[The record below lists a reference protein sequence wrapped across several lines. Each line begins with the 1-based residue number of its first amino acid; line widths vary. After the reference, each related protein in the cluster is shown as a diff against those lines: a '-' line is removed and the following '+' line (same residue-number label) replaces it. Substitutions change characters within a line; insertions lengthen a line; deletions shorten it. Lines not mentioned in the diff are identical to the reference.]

1 MVTNIIDFT
10 DKQYLNLEI
19 IKNHLNIEQQF
30 DADDMYLYALLDVAQ
45 AAVEKYLDIPL
56 EDMENNDGMLPS
68 PILHA
73 ILLLI
78 GTFYAQRESVSTA
91 SMQPVPNA
99 FELLCD
105 LYRNYS
111 SDLAIKRPSE

>member
-1 MVTNIIDFT
+1 MNTNIVDFENI
-10 DKQYLNLEI
+10 QYVDLETA
-19 IKNHLNIEQQF
+19 KKHLNIEQQF
-30 DADDMYLYALLDVAQ
+30 EEDDLYIMALIDVAQ

-56 EDMENNDGMLPS
+56 ADMCKDGILPS
-68 PILHA
+68 PIKHA

-78 GTFYAQRESVSTA
+78 GTFYAQRESIASA

-105 LYRNYS
+105 LYRNYNYTK
-111 SDLAIKRPSE
+111 AI